1 VVLRRVHTESIVQW
15 SKLRR
20 TANGQE
26 EGSEEEGGKEDDEE
40 KDREEEEGQE
50 VV

>member
-1 VVLRRVHTESIVQW
+1 VVVRRVHTESIVQW
-15 SKLRR
+15 SELRR

-26 EGSEEEGGKEDDEE
+26 ESSKEEGSKEDDEE
-40 KDREEEEGQE
+40 EDREEKEGQE